1 MALSKDN
8 AVYIETLEVFE
19 PYKDSIKKPELF
31 TRPPLKF
38 IASLVDAIN
47 KKTGFGSGYFTS
59 EQLSGVL
66 ENKEQKLDFI
76 QMLHH
81 YVEHVNKEHIKVTA
95 NKVVAGQEVESTLKL
110 LQAMVKGA
118 NNPKM
123 DFSTASRR
131 ALAKFER
138 EKSGGEKKEK
148 KEDKKEEKGEERKED
163 IKEEKK
169 ENKKEERKEE
179 KREERKEDRREEKK
193 ENKKEEKKED
203 RKEEKREEKKED
215 RREEKREERK
225 EDRREE
231 KKEEKKEERKEERRE
246 EKKRDK
252 KEKSRHNDVPS
263 LNINAGD
270 DDNTNARPMTARK
283 APPKVREEQSVV
295 LESKV
300 TTIIKE
306 ATEADEVEDDIF
318 VEETTTGTIHQDNN
332 QENGALVKQI
342 LEQCNQANNSSN
354 NNVDFQDHD
363 RFKQSIEFAKGI
375 LQALARSAQPL
386 DTLIQFS
393 QEDLG
398 NMVNEYSRWSEECKR
413 QEKSLENERSIT
425 EQILSEL
432 NSKIEELDKDIIRQE
447 SKLRSIKASALLKEN
462 ELMKEFSQMCQNQ

>member
-169 ENKKEERKEE
+169 ENKKEE
-179 KREERKEDRREEKK
+179 
-193 ENKKEEKKED
+193 
-203 RKEEKREEKKED
+203 KKED

-225 EDRREE
+225 EDRR
-231 KKEEKKEERKEERRE
+231 EEKKEERKEERRE

-342 LEQCNQANNSSN
+342 LEQCNQVNNSSN